1 LEIVKYTLLD
11 YIKPKHFLTQFSF
24 NGLEENIDIK
34 QFKNP
39 KLKLKSPHL
48 FFSYQV
54 VLDIPIKDN
63 NTFSVKIHDDGGFFN
78 FNIIN
83 QNSISLNS
91 QNYIISSIDSNT
103 ASFEVYQGQLPQ
115 DVYIDKTPTS
125 SLSKNFLE
133 KLIEFNN
140 TLFAHI
146 KDILKKEFDF
156 KSFLILLVI
165 SFAYGVFHASA
176 PGHAKMLT
184 SSYFLTHKSTPLK
197 ILYFVSKIGVI
208 HILSAFLLVSVGVVL
223 LEHLLKDVNN
233 EAGFVL
239 TKITSLFIIFIALFM
254 IGKKILSDKKQ
265 CCCAHHKSNEW
276 GIILSAALVP
286 CPGVVLLIVFAY
298 EFSFWYALSSALFIT
313 LGMCLVLFAFAWGA
327 NQFYKSIS
335 HAKIRIFLEYFG
347 LIVMFLFGLFLFI
360 NIKTTVI

>member
-1 LEIVKYTLLD
+1 
-11 YIKPKHFLTQFSF
+11 
-24 NGLEENIDIK
+24 
-34 QFKNP
+34 
-39 KLKLKSPHL
+39 
-48 FFSYQV
+48 
-54 VLDIPIKDN
+54 
-63 NTFSVKIHDDGGFFN
+63 GFFN
-78 FNIIN
+78 FNIKN

-91 QNYIISSIDSNT
+91 QNYIISSIDSST

-115 DVYIDKTPTS
+115 DVYIDNTPS
-125 SLSKNFLE
+125 PSPSKNFLE

-146 KDILKKEFDF
+146 KDILRKEFDF

-197 ILYFVSKIGVI
+197 ILYFVSRIGVI

-254 IGKKILSDKKQ
+254 ISKKILSDKKQ

-298 EFSFWYALSSALFIT
+298 EFSFWYALSSAIFIT
-313 LGMCLVLFAFAWGA
+313 LGMCLVLFAFALGA

-335 HAKIRIFLEYFG
+335 HTKIRIFLEYFG

-360 NIKTTVI
+360 NIKTNAL

>member
-1 LEIVKYTLLD
+1 
-11 YIKPKHFLTQFSF
+11 TQFSF
-24 NGLEENIDIK
+24 NGLEENINIK

-39 KLKLKSPHL
+39 KLQIKSPRL

-54 VLDIPIKDN
+54 VLDMPIKDY
-63 NTFSVKIHDDGGFFN
+63 NTFSIKIHDDGGFFN
-78 FNIIN
+78 FNIKN

-91 QNYIISSIDSNT
+91 QNYIISSIDSST

-115 DVYIDKTPTS
+115 DVYIDNAPS
-125 SLSKNFLE
+125 PSPSKNFLE

-146 KDILKKEFDF
+146 KDILRKEFDF

-197 ILYFVSKIGVI
+197 ILYFVSRIGVI

-254 IGKKILSDKKQ
+254 ISKKILSDKKQ

-298 EFSFWYALSSALFIT
+298 EFSFWYALSSAIFIT
-313 LGMCLVLFAFAWGA
+313 LGMCLVLFAFALGA

-335 HAKIRIFLEYFG
+335 HTKIRIFLEYFG
-347 LIVMFLFGLFLFI
+347 L
-360 NIKTTVI
+360 